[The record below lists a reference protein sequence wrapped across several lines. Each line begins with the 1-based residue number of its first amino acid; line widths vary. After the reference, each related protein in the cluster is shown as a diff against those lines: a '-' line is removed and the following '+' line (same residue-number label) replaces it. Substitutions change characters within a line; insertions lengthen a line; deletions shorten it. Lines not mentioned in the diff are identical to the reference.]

1 MPLKKAIYWTI
12 FWFLL
17 SMTINLIIY
26 YFYGTQKALEFLTG
40 YVIEE
45 SLSIDNLFVFLFVFK
60 VFGVEQNKQRR
71 ILNYGILGVI
81 LMRGIIIFVG
91 ATLIN
96 EFNWILYFFGFL
108 LIYTGYYMVVG
119 EEKELHPEKNPIVK
133 YFKRFFPV
141 LTDYEGKNFFVRKDK
156 ILYAT
161 PLFIVLI
168 VIETT
173 DLVFAIDSIPAI
185 FAITK
190 DPLIVFS
197 SNLMAVLGL
206 RSLYFV
212 LDHIQ
217 RIFKF
222 VKFGVGVVLVFVG
235 IKMLLMDI
243 YHINIYASL
252 FIVLTILTLSVV
264 ASYII
269 PEKKSK

>member
-1 MPLKKAIYWTI
+1 
-12 FWFLL
+12 
-17 SMTINLIIY
+17 
-26 YFYGTQKALEFLTG
+26 
-40 YVIEE
+40 
-45 SLSIDNLFVFLFVFK
+45 
-60 VFGVEQNKQRR
+60 
-71 ILNYGILGVI
+71 
-81 LMRGIIIFVG
+81 MRGIIIFVG